1 MISLISALVLH
12 SDATAHLHPH
22 GEGVGAAPI
31 FAGVAVAVSAVAG
44 LVLFIR
50 RRKA

>member
-1 MISLISALVLH
+1 MISLITALVLH

-22 GEGVGAAPI
+22 GE
-31 FAGVAVAVSAVAG
+31 AVAFAPVLAG
-44 LVLFIR
+44 IAIGATATTAIVLFIR